1 MNCRVEDLDC
11 KKIKKEMKYVKVPD
25 DQKWRSALVK
35 DLLEVRWNTLE
46 IDVMNDDL
54 ADIEEVI
61 ETICVS

>member
-1 MNCRVEDLDC
+1 MIRS
-11 KKIKKEMKYVKVPD
+11 
-25 DQKWRSALVK
+25 WRSALVK